1 MEVIQ
6 MAHAGTMGLGQSTK
20 AARSGNPW
28 LVVAVMVA
36 IVVATL
42 GVWFATGSGLT
53 TSSALTGR
61 SAADDRIDTLRIAA
75 GRGPLVDDS
84 YNATKDTLGSNA
96 RRGPL
101 VDDSYNATED
111 TLGGNARRGPLPDDS
126 YNAIETLPGAV
137 AAPVRPSS
145 VVIGP
150 GDYTFAQLQQM
161 GAVSRPTSFAGNPAA
176 AIVPGSVVSGGSA
189 VVLPGAYS
197 YLQVQQMHLGVTAP
211 TISATSGTFHV
222 GNPQATDP
230 IAPLQGIKTIDNPA
244 KRDRVGG
251 P

>member
-1 MEVIQ
+1 

-61 SAADDRIDTLRIAA
+61 PAADDRIDMLRIAA
-75 GRGPLVDDS
+75 G
-84 YNATKDTLGSNA
+84 
-96 RRGPL
+96 RGPL

-126 YNAIETLPGAV
+126 YNAIETLPGTVAV
-137 AAPVRPSS
+137 PVSPSS

-176 AIVPGSVVSGGSA
+176 AIVPGAVISGGSA
-189 VVLPGAYS
+189 VVVPGAYS
-197 YLQVQQMHLGVTAP
+197 YLQLQQMHLSASGP

-222 GNPQATDP
+222 GNPQVADP
-230 IAPLQGIKTIDNPA
+230 IAPLQGIKTIDNPV